1 MKYLLATLLLAGA
14 IMSNASAAKCK
25 PGELSFNFSKLP
37 VREAFAIFA
46 DCAGLK
52 PRIDPSIRGAEAM
65 YFVCTN
71 WRVAAKALARQQH
84 LSLEIKHG
92 VMYVRKQ

>member
-1 MKYLLATLLLAGA
+1 MKYRLATLLFAGA
-14 IMSNASAAKCK
+14 LVSNAAAAKCK
-25 PGELSFNFSKLP
+25 QGELSFNFSRLP

-46 DCAGLK
+46 DYAGLK

-71 WRVAAKALARQQH
+71 WRVAAESLARQQH

-92 VMYVRKQ
+92 VMYVRKK